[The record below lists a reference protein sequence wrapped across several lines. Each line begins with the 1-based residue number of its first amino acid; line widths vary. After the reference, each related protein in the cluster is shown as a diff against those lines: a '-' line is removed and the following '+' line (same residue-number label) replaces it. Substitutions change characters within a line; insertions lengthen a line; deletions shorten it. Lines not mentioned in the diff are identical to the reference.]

1 VIFLVSDKGKLK
13 VAILGL
19 TCCGGCQLE
28 ILNLLTCCGGC
39 QLEILNL
46 EPVLLD
52 LVEVIEL
59 VNFPEAQSENK
70 DGPYD
75 VAFVEGSVTTRE
87 EIERIKNIR
96 KESKFLVALG
106 TCACYGGVQ
115 SIRNF
120 GDVEE
125 ARKQVYDD
133 DGSHIDALPATG
145 LDEHV
150 NVDYYMR
157 GCPVDRSEIVDVL
170 TSLLIGKTPEP
181 KHYSVCVECKLA
193 EYACLLNEGKLCMGP
208 VTNAG
213 CKARCPAV
221 SVPCDGCRGPY
232 DQANLE
238 SFIEILKEKKISVE
252 DILRKFRMYTSWAP
266 QYRNLKVI

>member
-1 VIFLVSDKGKLK
+1 MVSDISKLK

-19 TCCGGCQLE
+19 TS
-28 ILNLLTCCGGC
+28 CGGC

-52 LVEVIEL
+52 LVEVFEL
-59 VNFPEAQSENK
+59 VYFPEAQSENIE
-70 DGPYD
+70 GPYD
-75 VAFVEGSVTTRE
+75 VAFVEGSISIKE
-87 EIERIKNIR
+87 EIKRIKNIR
-96 KESKFLVALG
+96 KEAKFVVALG
-106 TCACYGGVQ
+106 SCACYGGVQ
-115 SIRNF
+115 AIRNF

-133 DGSHIDALPATG
+133 DGSHIDALPAIG

-157 GCPVDRSEIVDVL
+157 GCPVDRSEIIDVL
-170 TSLLIGKTPEP
+170 SSLLIGKTPEP

-193 EYACLLNEGKLCMGP
+193 EYVCLLTEGKLCMGP

-213 CKARCPAV
+213 CKARCLAF

-238 SFIEILKEKKISVE
+238 SFIEILKEKKISSE

-266 QYRNLKVI
+266 PYRKLKVI

>member
-1 VIFLVSDKGKLK
+1 MIFLVSDKGKLK
-13 VAILGL
+13 VAILG
-19 TCCGGCQLE
+19 
-28 ILNLLTCCGGC
+28 LTCCGGC

-75 VAFVEGSVTTRE
+75 VAFVEGSITTKE
-87 EIERIKNIR
+87 EIERIKKIR
-96 KESKFLVALG
+96 EESKFLVALG

-115 SIRNF
+115 AIRNF

-125 ARKQVYDD
+125 ARKQVYEN

-150 NVDYYMR
+150 KVDYYMR
-157 GCPVDRSEIVDVL
+157 GCPVDRSEIIDVI
-170 TSLLIGKTPEP
+170 TSLLIGKTPTP
-181 KHYSVCVECKLA
+181 KHYPVCVECKLA